1 MRKKQ
6 EQKFLSCILCIVLTV
21 AMALFTTG
29 CNGSTV
35 KKDSPDAQ
43 IEEGADKEAGE
54 TQTQA
59 DTSGAQTDGNAQSD
73 ADGDVQN
80 DTDEDA
86 QSDAGGAQ
94 TDGDAQSGADGV
106 QASVYGEGST
116 QFLFTVVDK
125 DGEETR
131 MEIHTDKKT
140 VGEALE
146 ELGII
151 EGEESEYGLF
161 VKTVNGITAD
171 YEKDGMYWAFYIN
184 DEYAQSGVDATDIT
198 EGDSYAMKLEKA

>member
-6 EQKFLSCILCIVLTV
+6 DQKFLSCILCIVLTV

-29 CNGSTV
+29 CNGSTA
-35 KKDSPDAQ
+35 KKGSPDAQ
-43 IEEGADKEAGE
+43 TEEGADKEAADKEAGE

-59 DTSGAQTDGNAQSD
+59 DTSGAQTDGDAQSD
-73 ADGDVQN
+73 ADGD
-80 DTDEDA
+80 A
-86 QSDAGGAQ
+86 QSD
-94 TDGDAQSGADGV
+94 ADGV

-131 MEIHTDKKT
+131 MEIHTEKKT